1 MYTNASETI
10 EAIIDF
16 SSHDLQFLCT
26 GNAPNREAD
35 RGSLMLKLTK
45 GALAGV
51 PAKRGGPPLHS
62 CLKNGPTFPPPWFVW
77 GKLGSP

>member
-1 MYTNASETI
+1 MW
-10 EAIIDF
+10 
-16 SSHDLQFLCT
+16 
-26 GNAPNREAD
+26 
-35 RGSLMLKLTK
+35 KLTK

-62 CLKNGPTFPPPWFVW
+62 CLKNGPTFPPQWFVW